1 MSIDDSNNEII
12 NNNYDSNNLLKSINS
27 NNNINIDNSF
37 NNLSI
42 SDSKN
47 TNQGSEEIKKNL
59 KNDSCNSISQSLK
72 STVNSSINEVQTNTN
87 RILEYIYE
95 DCKEKKIKNSIIIS
109 NSDEQNKDIYKSLI
123 KDFYDFYFFKNAN
136 NKNTNKICF
145 LVLDLKKCEQLS
157 EELKQIFK
165 DKKISILKGGRGK
178 KKKNEYD
185 VFFNLLEKADIFL
198 AIPDVFY
205 KLLSIGFIKIYQF
218 SILFFQDCHSCEGNH
233 PYNNIM
239 QEFYFYYLYR
249 LNILKINFHFSLPKI
264 IGFSNSP
271 LLYERIMSKDEKSNK
286 YLINI
291 SENLNCQIIQV
302 LNTNKNIASYQNEKS
317 DKDIEYINL
326 NNNLINRDKID
337 IIYKILDH
345 YFIGNAFN
353 LSLDDYISNNPNSIN
368 DEERNKIS
376 TNYLNLIKQQ
386 YFTEEKEEIIKLESF
401 KKKFRFL
408 SKGSN
413 IFKIFEDILK
423 YLLFIFQNLDI
434 EDIVNIFE
442 KYLKLFQNF
451 LISQKNHQEY
461 SFEILEK
468 IQSLGKF
475 IKSSIGA
482 FQHLNQNFK
491 YSNERVI
498 KFLSKINDIFNIDE
512 KSKIIIFV
520 QSRKLS
526 FLLNEL
532 LLRKKYKSEYLT
544 GINIKKEEILHLTL
558 LTKTTYNI
566 INETIKKYN
575 SDEINILICTP
586 SVFDNIQI
594 DKYDYL
600 IIFKELSNLNFEYVK
615 LKKLSINKNA
625 KIIIF
630 SSNINYFQN
639 VFDEEIKK
647 FESKSSIFLED
658 NIEMKDYRRENFLEE
673 KLKIFE
679 KNNYYFIEET
689 HAKVSVK
696 NSTILF
702 NDINNFFINQNK
714 KIIINKFMDEYFI
727 DKIKKY
733 KCIFELDKKFGDS
746 IKLFSHSYND
756 KQTAEGDCYLQLIAF
771 LHKFGIIDN
780 NFRIIDS

>member
-1 MSIDDSNNEII
+1 MSIDDINKDII
-12 NNNYDSNNLLKSINS
+12 NNNDSENSKNSTNIND
-27 NNNINIDNSF
+27 NINIINNSL

-42 SDSKN
+42 FDSKN
-47 TNQGSEEIKKNL
+47 IDQVSEENTKNL
-59 KNDSCNSISQSLK
+59 KNDSYFSFLQSSK
-72 STVNSSINEVQTNTN
+72 STEYSSINDLENN
-87 RILEYIYE
+87 KNKIFEYIYE
-95 DCKEKKIKNSIIIS
+95 DFKEKKIKNSIIIS
-109 NSDEQNKDIYKSLI
+109 NTEEQNKNIYKTLI
-123 KDFYDFYFFKNAN
+123 NDFYSKNNIISINN
-136 NKNTNKICF
+136 NKKINKICF
-145 LVLDLKKCEQLS
+145 LVLDLKKFDQLL

-165 DKKISILKGGRGK
+165 DKKISVLKGGRGK
-178 KKKNEYD
+178 KMKNEYD
-185 VFFNLLEKADIFL
+185 IFVKHLEEADIFL
-198 AIPDVFY
+198 GIPDVFY
-205 KLLSIGFIKIYQF
+205 KFLSIGFIKIYQF
-218 SILFFQDCHSCEGNH
+218 SILFLQDCHICEGNH

-249 LNILKINFHFSLPKI
+249 KYILKINDNFSLPKI

-271 LLYERIMSKDEKSNK
+271 LLNEKIMDKDEKSNK

-291 SENLNCQIIQV
+291 SENLNCQIIQI
-302 LNTNKNIASYQNEKS
+302 LNKNKSIISYPKEIYEES
-317 DKDIEYINL
+317 IEYISFPSI
-326 NNNLINRDKID
+326 LINNDKID
-337 IIYKILDH
+337 IIYKILNH
-345 YFIGNAFN
+345 YFIKEALKLF
-353 LSLDDYISNNPNSIN
+353 LKETII
-368 DEERNKIS
+368 E
-376 TNYLNLIKQQ
+376 NYLNLIKQKFQ
-386 YFTEEKEEIIKLESF
+386 KFYSEEKEENIKFKSFSKNLNFLAEESI
-401 KKKFRFL
+401 
-408 SKGSN
+408 

-434 EDIVNIFE
+434 EDIINIFE
-442 KYLKLFQNF
+442 KYLKLFQTF

-544 GINIKKEEILHLTL
+544 GINIKKEEISHLTL
-558 LTKTTYNI
+558 LTKATYNI

-594 DKYDYL
+594 DKCDYL
-600 IIFKELSNLNFEYVK
+600 IIFKELSNLNFEYIK
-615 LKKLSINKNA
+615 IKKLSINKNA

-696 NSTILF
+696 NSIILF